1 MMSRS
6 MLFVAVV
13 LRNFFHSSF
22 LLLSQMGVS
31 LRNWLLLM
39 GLRSFMLLVGCMSF
53 VNSVLLM
60 GLMSLLMTSLMLA
73 WVVHVTMMLLS
84 VLLSVN
90 VNTSNSGSIINEH
103 SFSVRKMNQPVIFV
117 GFRQPHVVIPLQ
129 LGLILLLSLTYSSLN
144 VSSLLVRYLI
154 WRSRVVSMTL

>member
-53 VNSVLLM
+53 VNGVLLM

-90 VNTSNSGSIINEH
+90 VNTSNSGSIIDKH
-103 SFSVRKMNQPVIFV
+103 SFFIRKVNQTVIFV

-129 LGLILLLSLTYSSLN
+129 LGLILLLSLAYSSLN